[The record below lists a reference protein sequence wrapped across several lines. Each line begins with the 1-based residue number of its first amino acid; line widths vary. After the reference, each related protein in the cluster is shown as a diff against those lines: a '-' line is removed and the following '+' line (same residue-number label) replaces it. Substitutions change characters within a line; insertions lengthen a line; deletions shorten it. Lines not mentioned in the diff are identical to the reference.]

1 MRRTAGENREYVL
14 PQKRLSDQLGVEG
27 APAVVILAAIVFA
40 VLIGLS
46 HRILFSAAVHAPA
59 GMNSQ
64 LVVPF
69 SV

>member
-1 MRRTAGENREYVL
+1 
-14 PQKRLSDQLGVEG
+14 LSDQLGLEG

-40 VLIGLS
+40 VLIGRLS